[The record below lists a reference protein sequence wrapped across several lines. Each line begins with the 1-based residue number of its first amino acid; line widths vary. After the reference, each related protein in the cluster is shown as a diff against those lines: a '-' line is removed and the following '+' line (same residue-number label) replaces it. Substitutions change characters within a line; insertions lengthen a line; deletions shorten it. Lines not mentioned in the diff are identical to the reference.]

1 MRFVRISLFVINI
14 IQIIK
19 IYNMKFSLLFSILSF
34 VFLTNT
40 QLRATVFFEGSL
52 QAAKE
57 KAKNESKI
65 LMLKFG
71 AKWCLPCRFMDKNV
85 FTDQQVIEV
94 LTKNSVAMDIDID
107 DAGGII
113 LKEKFNVKLLPT
125 ILVFHP
131 DGRIIDRRE
140 ESLNV
145 EKFGEWINDLVD
157 QFDINPVVVDKE
169 INTSST
175 VQYEEAFFAQRD
187 KALSAKSE
195 ENVDLKEESEPASS
209 YGLTG
214 QFYIQT
220 GAYSRFE
227 NAQIEA
233 NRLDKLFNQDASILE
248 EQLQSGKT
256 IFKIALGS
264 FITEEEANLFLQN
277 LEKHSVKGLIR
288 KIEY

>member
-1 MRFVRISLFVINI
+1 
-14 IQIIK
+14 
-19 IYNMKFSLLFSILSF
+19 MKSSLLFSILTF
-34 VFLTNT
+34 VFLINT
-40 QLRATVFFEGSL
+40 QLQATVFFEGSL

-107 DAGGII
+107 DTNGII

-157 QFDINPVVVDKE
+157 QFEINPVVADKD
-169 INTSST
+169 IKASSA
-175 VQYEEAFFAQRD
+175 VQDEEAFFAQRD

-227 NAQIEA
+227 NAQTEA
-233 NRLDKLFNQDASILE
+233 TRLDKLFNQDASILE

>member
-1 MRFVRISLFVINI
+1 MKSSHMHSFLF
-14 IQIIK
+14 
-19 IYNMKFSLLFSILSF
+19 ILSL
-34 VFLTNT
+34 VFFTNL
-40 QLRATVFFEGSL
+40 QLHATVFFEGSL

-57 KAKNESKI
+57 KAKNENKM

-71 AKWCLPCRFMDKNV
+71 AKWCLPCRFMDNNV
-85 FTDQQVIEV
+85 FTDDQIIEV
-94 LTKNSVAMDIDID
+94 LSKNSVSMDIDIE
-107 DAGGII
+107 DANGLI

-125 ILVFHP
+125 MLVFHP

-145 EKFGEWINDLVD
+145 EKFGDWINDLVD
-157 QFDINPVVVDKE
+157 EYNINPIS
-169 INTSST
+169 INHEVKVTSK
-175 VQYEEAFFAQRD
+175 VLDEEAYFAQRE
-187 KALSAKSE
+187 KNTAATNEGESI
-195 ENVDLKEESEPASS
+195 LKEEAEPASS

-220 GAYSRFE
+220 GAFNRFE
-227 NAQIEA
+227 NAQSEA
-233 NRLDKLFNQDASILE
+233 TRLDKIFNQDASIIE

-277 LEKHSVKGLIR
+277 LEKHAIKGLIR

>member
-175 VQYEEAFFAQRD
+175 VQDEEAFFAQRD

>member
-1 MRFVRISLFVINI
+1 MQFVRISLFVINI

-157 QFDINPVVVDKE
+157 QFDINPVVVNKE

-175 VQYEEAFFAQRD
+175 VQDEEAFFAQRD